1 MSSLEDFVKK
11 SRKGFFSRLESLS
24 GYYNLDLF
32 ENIIIVLT
40 LTGSPRNTLLF
51 RQKCF
56 NRAPLMMSFRL
67 WNFKDGGSQ
76 NARFKNIDLVDHFL

>member
-24 GYYNLDLF
+24 GYSNLDLF

-56 NRAPLMMSFRL
+56 DRAPLIMSFRL